1 MVFELAA
8 FPCSF
13 LRNRLVIHLMFSLLL
28 PVFMSFL
35 YLLFVGSRVTILAF
49 FAATTQGGKI
59 YIWIVLLG
67 HCLLM
72 SLFFRPQKDQLGSR
86 DLQGIQKTVTD
97 QNRGRDASS
106 TAGSNVQ
113 DENSSS
119 GGCCSCY
126 CAVPKC
132 VSHLLKRYVQ
142 TLQRPNLKGNFTCFV
157 LDKK

>member
-1 MVFELAA
+1 MA
-8 FPCSF
+8 
-13 LRNRLVIHLMFSLLL
+13 
-28 PVFMSFL
+28 
-35 YLLFVGSRVTILAF
+35 
-49 FAATTQGGKI
+49 
-59 YIWIVLLG
+59 
-67 HCLLM
+67 
-72 SLFFRPQKDQLGSR
+72 LFFRPEKDHLSSR
-86 DLQGIQKTVTD
+86 DLLRGIENNQNTQATAAKTED
-97 QNRGRDASS
+97 NNRDTAATARD
-106 TAGSNVQ
+106 GSNVQ

>member
-1 MVFELAA
+1 
-8 FPCSF
+8 
-13 LRNRLVIHLMFSLLL
+13 
-28 PVFMSFL
+28 MSFL

-49 FAATTQGGKI
+49 FAATTQGGKV

-142 TLQRPNLKGNFTCFV
+142 TLQRPNLKGNFTWQKMNQLIDYNIWWQKGPAAAQLLQFLANV
-157 LDKK
+157 QFH